1 MLYCC
6 LNRVCF
12 VCCQYCGPHCCSLR
26 VGVGASGA
34 AVAQLYH
41 LDREVRGR
49 GREVREKE
57 RGVGERGRER
67 ERQTE
72 RGGETRRRG

>member
-1 MLYCC
+1 M
-6 LNRVCF
+6 
-12 VCCQYCGPHCCSLR
+12 
-26 VGVGASGA
+26 GVGASGA